1 MGVETAIFMAAAST
15 GVSAYGSYQAGKA
28 AEKQSEYNAQI
39 AEREATIRENNLLDF
54 DKLVNYEVTQM
65 RREYNQIRGQNKVDY
80 VSSGVRLEGGTV
92 EEVMRANLEQFV
104 NSEYNFRYNAA
115 KEKQGQMDGA
125 AMARIQGAA
134 MRAKGKYARASANLQ
149 AIGTLLSGGSDI
161 AMLNAQ
167 QQQGSGG
174 EGSSLIS

>member
-1 MGVETAIFMAAAST
+1 MGEALIIGSMAAST
-15 GVSAYGSYQAGKA
+15 GIQAYGSYQAGKA

-65 RREYNQIRGQNKVDY
+65 RREYNQVRGQNKVNY
-80 VSSGVRLEGGTV
+80 VRSGVRLEGGTV

-104 NSEYNFRYNAA
+104 NDEYNFRYNAA

-134 MRAKGKYARASANLQ
+134 MRARGKYARAAANLQ
-149 AIGTLLSGGSDI
+149 TIGTLLSGGSDI
-161 AMLNAQ
+161 GQ
-167 QQQGSGG
+167 YKQSQQGQ
-174 EGSSLIS
+174 GSSLIS